1 MRQREFITLLGSTA
15 VAWPLAA
22 RAQPAGPVRLIG
34 VRPKRRTI
42 QPRSLGSRRPD
53 CAREVGMDGRQQS
66 PDRTSLERR

>member
-34 VRPKRRTI
+34 VRPMRRTI

-53 CAREVGMDGRQQS
+53 WVKF
-66 PDRTSLERR
+66 